1 VSHGGEGDTR
11 HTWRREALVPVSER
25 SREDLAVA
33 PGAPPD
39 VTPQARPPI
48 DQRKTSLEL
57 AQDSFDRGWNTLS
70 TSSTETVRSYGGM
83 VALMLDTIVVLF
95 ADFWAF
101 LRRVVGIVIPRAAP
115 KDSLRKF
122 PLREFFE
129 QAWFLVSVSLL
140 PTLLI
145 ALPFGLVLVL
155 EVGALA
161 AQIGAPSFVG
171 AVDAVG
177 TVREASPIIVA
188 IVLAGAGGSAVCADM
203 GARTIRDEIAAMQV
217 MGLDEVERLVAPRL
231 LAMVVVSVLLN
242 GIVSMAGI
250 ISGYIADVFV
260 LHGSAGG
267 FLNSF
272 TTFAQYQDIVESEL
286 KAALFGILA
295 ATVASYKGLSVKKGP
310 SGVGEAVNQ
319 SVVITGVLLFLINLI
334 LTEIFLVL
342 VPPPFV

>member
-1 VSHGGEGDTR
+1 VTITERPTPDADPSVPAG
-11 HTWRREALVPVSER
+11 VPVPLGETPPPLLPAIEPQRPLIDRTLESLDNAFSTISEATAE
-25 SREDLAVA
+25 SVGSF
-33 PGAPPD
+33 GA
-39 VTPQARPPI
+39 
-48 DQRKTSLEL
+48 
-57 AQDSFDRGWNTLS
+57 
-70 TSSTETVRSYGGM
+70 M
-83 VALMLDTIVVLF
+83 CALTMDTIWVT
-95 ADFWAF
+95 
-101 LRRVVGIVIPRAAP
+101 I
-115 KDSLRKF
+115 DSLFRRRF
-122 PLREFFE
+122 PWHEFFE
-129 QAWFLVSVSLL
+129 QAWFLVSVSVL

-161 AQIGAPSFVG
+161 NQIGAPSFVG

-188 IVLAGAGGSAVCADM
+188 IVLAGAGGSAICADL

-231 LAMVVVSVLLN
+231 VATVIVSVLLN

-250 ISGYIADVFV
+250 ISGYLADVYV
-260 LHGSAGG
+260 LHGTAGG

-272 TTFAQYQDIVESEL
+272 TTFAQPQDIIESEL
-286 KAALFGILA
+286 KAAIFGVLA
-295 ATVASYKGLSVKKGP
+295 AIVASYKGLGVKKGP
-310 SGVGEAVNQ
+310 AGVGEAVNQ
-319 SVVITGVLLFLINLI
+319 AVVITGVALFVVNLI

>member
-1 VSHGGEGDTR
+1 VTVTERTR
-11 HTWRREALVPVSER
+11 DQAAAPTPPEPSPESGPSLDRRVK
-25 SREDLAVA
+25 
-33 PGAPPD
+33 
-39 VTPQARPPI
+39 TP
-48 DQRKTSLEL
+48 LEL
-57 AQDSFDRGWNTLS
+57 AQDAFDRGWNTLAK
-70 TSSTETVRSYGGM
+70 SSTETITSYGGL
-83 VALMLDTIVVLF
+83 VALILDTVAVLLAVF
-95 ADFWAF
+95 GTF
-101 LRRVVGIVIPRAAP
+101 LRRTVGRVVPSVKPENN
-115 KDSLRKF
+115 LRKF
-122 PLREFFE
+122 PWHEFFE
-129 QAWFLVSVSLL
+129 QCWFLVSVSLL

-231 LAMVVVSVLLN
+231 LAMVIVSVLLN

-250 ISGYIADVFV
+250 LSGYVADVYV

-286 KAALFGILA
+286 KAVLFGILA

-319 SVVITGVLLFLINLI
+319 SVVITGVLLFVINLI

>member
-1 VSHGGEGDTR
+1 MTIVEPD
-11 HTWRREALVPVSER
+11 EVPPVG
-25 SREDLAVA
+25 V
-33 PGAPPD
+33 PPYGRG
-39 VTPQARPPI
+39 VET
-48 DQRKTSLEL
+48 RKTSVEI
-57 AQDSFDRGWNTLS
+57 AEEVFNRGWGTLA
-70 TSSTETVRSYGGM
+70 TSSGETVQTFGGM
-83 VALMLDTIVVLF
+83 VALLLDTIVVLIVVF
-95 ADFWAF
+95 VTFVRR
-101 LRRVVGIVIPRAAP
+101 LVGRVVPSVKPV
-115 KDSLRKF
+115 DSVTRF
-122 PLREFFE
+122 PWKEFFD
-129 QAWFLVSVSLL
+129 QSWFLVSVSLL

-155 EVGALA
+155 LVGSLA
-161 AQIGAPSFVG
+161 NQIGAPSFVG

-188 IVLAGAGGSAVCADM
+188 IVLSGAGGSAMCADM

-231 LAMVVVSVLLN
+231 LAMVIVSVLLN

-250 ISGYIADVFV
+250 ISGYIADVYV
-260 LHGSAGG
+260 LHGAAGG

-286 KAALFGILA
+286 KAALFGVLA
-295 ATVASYKGLSVKKGP
+295 AIIATYKGLGAKKGP

-319 SVVITGVLLFLINLI
+319 SVVITGVALFVINLI